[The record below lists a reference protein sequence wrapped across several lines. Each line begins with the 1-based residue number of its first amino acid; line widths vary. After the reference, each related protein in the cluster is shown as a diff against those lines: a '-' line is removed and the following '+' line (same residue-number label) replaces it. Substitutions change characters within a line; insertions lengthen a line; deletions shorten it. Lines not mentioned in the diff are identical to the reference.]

1 LAFLRKAVSK
11 SLLQVEVFTRQR
23 GDRIRTNEKGA
34 YALHSCMESALKLDL
49 GGGCQRFYIGY
60 SGGVDSHVLLHC
72 CASIAQLKGRIT
84 AVYVHHGLQAEAEFW
99 AKHCEKTAKDLGV
112 EFLAL
117 RVNAKA
123 APGESPEEAARNAR
137 YAALKSLMNAD
148 DVLLLAQHSD
158 DQLETVLL
166 QLFRGSGL
174 RGLSGMPERQ
184 VFGAG
189 FMLRPLLNTSKQVIS
204 DYAQAHQLSWV
215 EDPSNQSNDYD
226 RNFLRNAVVP
236 LLKQRWPALD
246 KTVSRSAKHC
256 ADAQVLVDEVADE
269 LFDAVFNPADKTL
282 RISRLLEHHSHQ
294 QQLIIRHWFR
304 HRGLKMP
311 SQAKVGQ
318 ILTQVVA
325 AAGHRD
331 PELSGQGYSIRRYR
345 DKLYCLTNL
354 SGTDLHLPEGHQAGK
369 PDVINLSGTDLH
381 LPEGHQAGKPGAN
394 SHAALQN
401 RVWPV
406 GQTSIN
412 ITNDQALFYRP
423 SSKGI
428 LYEQWQAANVE
439 VRFRQGGEKICLPGR
454 EGHHSLKNLF
464 QEAGIP
470 PWERDV
476 MPLIYLNGKLAAVG
490 DKWVSAAFYSEK
502 AQACISFYLQS

>member
-1 LAFLRKAVSK
+1 MKCSRVAGTDL
-11 SLLQVEVFTRQR
+11 
-23 GDRIRTNEKGA
+23 RTNDKGVH
-34 YALHSCMESALKLDL
+34 ALRSCVDNILKLDL
-49 GGGCQRFYIGY
+49 GDERQRFYIAY

-72 CASIAQLKGRIT
+72 CAATAQLTGKLT
-84 AVYVHHGLQAEAEFW
+84 AVYVHHGLQAGAESW
-99 AKHCEKTAKDLGV
+99 AGHCEKTAKDLGV
-112 EFLAL
+112 EFLTL

-123 APGESPEEAARNAR
+123 MPGESPEEAARNAR
-137 YAALKSLMNAD
+137 YAALKSLMNVD
-148 DVLLLAQHSD
+148 DVLLLAQHRE

-174 RGLSGMPERQ
+174 RGLSGMPEC
-184 VFGAG
+184 VAFGAG
-189 FMLRPLLNTSKQVIS
+189 VMLRPLLNTPKQAIS

-246 KTVSRSAKHC
+246 KTVARSAKHC
-256 ADAQVLVDEVADE
+256 ANAQVLVDEVADE
-269 LFDAVFNPADKTL
+269 LFDSVFNPADKTL
-282 RISRLLEHHSHQ
+282 CVSRLLEHHSHQ

-304 HRGLKMP
+304 HTGLKMP
-311 SQAKVGQ
+311 AHAKVGR
-318 ILTQVVA
+318 ILSEVVA
-325 AAGHRD
+325 ATGHRD
-331 PELSGQGYSIRRYR
+331 PILLGQGYSIRRYR

-354 SGTDLHLPEGHQAGK
+354 PGTDLHLPGGR
-369 PDVINLSGTDLH
+369 
-381 LPEGHQAGKPGAN
+381 QAGKPGINTTVQEAPQ
-394 SHAALQN
+394 S

-406 GQTSIN
+406 GQEESIK
-412 ITNDQALFYRP
+412 ITNGRVLFYRQ

-428 LYEQWQAANVE
+428 LREQWQAANVE

-490 DKWVSAAFYSEK
+490 DKWVSAAFYCEK
-502 AQACISFYLQS
+502 AQACVSFYLQS